1 MLNRR
6 SFILGGLALYEAS
19 ARPLIAAGAALQ
31 NQKFPVSPFTLG
43 VASGDPSPDGVV
55 LWTRLAID
63 PLNGGGMTPHSIQ
76 VDWEVATDDRMMG
89 VVRKGRTSASPASAH
104 SVHVEVSGLE
114 PRSLV
119 LVSVPRRQCGEPDR
133 PHADVP
139 AARSA
144 VERLRFAIRV
154 VPALRAG
161 ALHRVRAHG
170 EGGAR
175 SRPAPRRLH
184 LRETRASTTA
194 CASTSERELISA
206 RRLPRTATRSTG
218 PIRLLQ
224 AAHAAFP
231 WLVVWDDHEVDNN
244 YAGPHLRGRATR

>member
-114 PRSLV
+114 PHRWYWYQFRAGNASSPIGRTRTL
-119 LVSVPRRQCGEPDR
+119 
-133 PHADVP
+133 P
-139 AARSA
+139 AAALGCRA
-144 VERLRFAIRV
+144 
-154 VPALRAG
+154 PALRD
-161 ALHRVRAHG
+161 
-170 EGGAR
+170 
-175 SRPAPRRLH
+175 SR
-184 LRETRASTTA
+184 RASTTSR
-194 CASTSERELISA
+194 ASI
-206 RRLPRTATRSTG
+206 PRTS
-218 PIRLLQ
+218 I
-224 AAHAAFP
+224 
-231 WLVVWDDHEVDNN
+231 W
-244 YAGPHLRGRATR
+244 